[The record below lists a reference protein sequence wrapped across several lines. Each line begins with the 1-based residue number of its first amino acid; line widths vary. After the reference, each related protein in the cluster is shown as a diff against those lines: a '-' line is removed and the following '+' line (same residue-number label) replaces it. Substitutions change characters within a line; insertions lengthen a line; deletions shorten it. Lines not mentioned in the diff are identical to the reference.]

1 MESNH
6 VSWAPPKAVH
16 TQDTDPEWDADLQAP
31 KANPWETMCSIFISI
46 LCIFGGEK
54 SEYDNEFVVSTT
66 RAVSTSAP
74 CQHMGSCYPWRVI
87 NPTNPSNVFVLG
99 LSLLWKCSLNC
110 AKGSAQTL
118 LAQAWL
124 CPGRAQGRRAH
135 PACPLCPCHC
145 SGHTEQD
152 SFLSLH
158 QHAAWGAARKEQN
171 SNQKGGD
178 GAEPMEVGC
187 TSPALPQLR
196 QGLCSEPEPETRTFP
211 NPGVFDLPAFWFSC
225 GCLLCVTVHY
235 FRNGCRLSKGAVG
248 KFRLMG
254 NLLAQTK
261 SQSSHKTLQTF
272 SQLCYITRES
282 EQLWI
287 ISQLSFLSFYSS
299 ATVAP
304 FFPIRRNLIN
314 ILYPY

>member
-178 GAEPMEVGC
+178 GAEPMEAGC
-187 TSPALPQLR
+187 PCPLHFHNCDRACAQSLNQR
-196 QGLCSEPEPETRTFP
+196 
-211 NPGVFDLPAFWFSC
+211 PGHFL
-225 GCLLCVTVHY
+225 
-235 FRNGCRLSKGAVG
+235 
-248 KFRLMG
+248 
-254 NLLAQTK
+254 
-261 SQSSHKTLQTF
+261 TLGY
-272 SQLCYITRES
+272 L
-282 EQLWI
+282 
-287 ISQLSFLSFYSS
+287 ISQRFGFHVVVCFVWLCTTSE
-299 ATVAP
+299 TDVG
-304 FFPIRRNLIN
+304 FPRGLWGNSGLWETF
-314 ILYPY
+314 

>member
-1 MESNH
+1 MQLELCKRLCTNSAGTSMAVPREGTGQESSPSLSP
-6 VSWAPPKAVH
+6 VS
-16 TQDTDPEWDADLQAP
+16 
-31 KANPWETMCSIFISI
+31 
-46 LCIFGGEK
+46 
-54 SEYDNEFVVSTT
+54 
-66 RAVSTSAP
+66 
-74 CQHMGSCYPWRVI
+74 
-87 NPTNPSNVFVLG
+87 
-99 LSLLWKCSLNC
+99 LSLLWAHRAGLLPQPAPARSL
-110 AKGSAQTL
+110 GSSKEGAEFQSE
-118 LAQAWL
+118 
-124 CPGRAQGRRAH
+124 GRRWCRAH
-135 PACPLCPCHC
+135 
-145 SGHTEQD
+145 GGW
-152 SFLSLH
+152 LSL
-158 QHAAWGAARKEQN
+158 
-171 SNQKGGD
+171 
-178 GAEPMEVGC
+178 
-187 TSPALPQLR
+187 SPALPQLR